1 MIAAGGHHQDLTVSC
16 FRQGWRKQLF
26 VLLVLL
32 VLLLASNHA
41 GRPAQ
46 YLEKKIRNHTTPF
59 HS

>member
-1 MIAAGGHHQDLTVSC
+1 MIAAGGHHQDLTV
-16 FRQGWRKQLF
+16 GWRKQLF